1 VQALH
6 EEGIP
11 GLEPEYQRYVAA
23 VEVLN
28 ASSVP
33 MDEKSALYTKLA
45 DLNREIRQKRKEL
58 KLCQEILAEAPGME
72 QEIQRMEGWKENRCG
87 SGERN
92 AYS

>member
-1 VQALH
+1 VQ
-6 EEGIP
+6 
-11 GLEPEYQRYVAA
+11 
-23 VEVLN
+23 
-28 ASSVP
+28 
-33 MDEKSALYTKLA
+33 KSALYTKLA

-72 QEIQRMEGWKENRCG
+72 QEIQRMEGRKENRCG